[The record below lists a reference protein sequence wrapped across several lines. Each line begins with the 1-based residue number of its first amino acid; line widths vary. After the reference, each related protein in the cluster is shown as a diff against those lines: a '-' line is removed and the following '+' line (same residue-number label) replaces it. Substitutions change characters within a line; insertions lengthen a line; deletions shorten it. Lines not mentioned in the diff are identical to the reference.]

1 MAEKAAATAAA
12 QMIDLAA
19 EREAKLQAA
28 SGAMQVLLQPRCT
41 HSPDAMQEWAVCGR
55 HVCGRLVA
63 VGSAVEDARHA
74 Y

>member
-41 HSPDAMQEWAVCGR
+41 HFPDAMQEWEVCGR
-55 HVCGRLVA
+55 HVYRRLVT